1 MCVHKGGGA
10 ASGRF
15 PVNIDLCDSSVND
28 FIACDETRVEQ
39 EESPTPQDFYFFKS
53 QKKNKPG
60 SGSPTVQCDL
70 KCRGAAGLFSLLIKQ
85 HYVTFLPRNNSF
97 KITLMVQRLVTG

>member
-1 MCVHKGGGA
+1 MSLPCVCVCVCVCVHKGGGA

-53 QKKNKPG
+53 PKKKK
-60 SGSPTVQCDL
+60 QE
-70 KCRGAAGLFSLLIKQ
+70 AAHLLYSVI
-85 HYVTFLPRNNSF
+85 
-97 KITLMVQRLVTG
+97 